1 MTKHITVGYDC
12 TPSSTEATS
21 WAAAEA
27 EARGASLRIVSCYDL
42 PIVGETGGAWLTT
55 SVVSAIADGNA
66 RALDVARV
74 RTAADHP
81 TLEITTVVA
90 AGPAREVLLDGLDPD
105 DLLVVGAS
113 SHEGAAGFWLGNT
126 ARWATRH
133 AACPVVV
140 VRGAA
145 SRGRPDRVV
154 VGTDGSSAAEHA
166 LLWAADEA
174 DRHGCELAVV
184 HGWEYPYIVGL
195 DTVSEQARDLTRV
208 DAACVL
214 ERAVETARERC
225 GVDVTGALVE
235 GRVASGLLDF
245 VRDGDLLVLAS
256 SGKGAIVASLVGS
269 TVNSVLEQSSV
280 PVVVV
285 PSPSRH

>member
-1 MTKHITVGYDC
+1 MTKHITVGFDS
-12 TPSSTEATS
+12 TPSSTEAAL
-21 WAAAEA
+21 WAAAEGD
-27 EARGASLRIVSCYDL
+27 ARGASVKVVSCYDI

-55 SVVSAIADGNA
+55 SVISAIAEGTTRSVD
-66 RALDVARV
+66 
-74 RTAADHP
+74 AAKQLIASRYP
-81 TLEITTVVA
+81 KLEITTVVS
-90 AGPAREVLLDGLDPD
+90 AGPAREVLMDGLEPD
-105 DLLVVGAS
+105 DILVVGAS

-133 AACPVVV
+133 AACPVAV

-154 VGTDGSSAAEHA
+154 VGTDGSAAAERA

-174 DRHGCELAVV
+174 DLHGCELVVV
-184 HGWEYPYIVGL
+184 HGWEYPYIGI
-195 DTVSEQARDLTRV
+195 DTAGEQARDFTRV

-214 ERAVETARERC
+214 EKAVESARERC
-225 GVDVTGALVE
+225 GVNVTGELVE
-235 GRVASGLLDF
+235 GRVVTDLLDS
-245 VRDGDLLVLAS
+245 VRDGDLLVMAS
-256 SGKGAIVASLVGS
+256 SGKGAIVASLLGS

-285 PSPSRH
+285 PSGPRH